1 MRAFS
6 LLVLLGVLLC
16 LELDILARL
25 RGVSGLIVDELRLVG
40 ALLDSDRVDCS
51 DCARAIT
58 GWIEVGAG
66 DTDLTLE
73 GDGVLLW
80 DSSASTSL
88 MPNSA

>member
-25 RGVSGLIVDELRLVG
+25 CGVSGLVIDELRFVG
-40 ALLDSDRVDCS
+40 ALLVSDRVDCS

-58 GWIEVGAG
+58 GWIEVGTG
-66 DTDLTLE
+66 DTDLSLE
-73 GDGVLLW
+73 GDGVLLR
-80 DSSASTSL
+80 DSSASTSF
-88 MPNSA
+88 MPSSA